1 METTTLPISNDS
13 MARAMT
19 HRTIREAPEQQRMA
33 IDRASTRYAP
43 TRQRRGP
50 LFRAS
55 VTFMDRCLEGRLL
68 SRSVAGKGKSAVA
81 HWVFWEVLGE
91 PPRPVISCATLD
103 GRHNRIIESV
113 LVKTSQ
119 HALQR
124 LFQRLHTTDASVA
137 LRELMPAASRVAQLH
152 NRARANGERY
162 AVHLRVPTGEGEAV
176 LVWEDDG
183 FLVKTWIH
191 HDSMRERRCAQ
202 WGQARADED
211 LLCA

>member
-1 METTTLPISNDS
+1 MTTTLPISNES

-19 HRTIREAPEQQRMA
+19 RRTIREAPEQQRRA
-33 IDRASTRYAP
+33 LNRASTQYAP

-50 LFRAS
+50 LFRAG
-55 VTFMDRCLEGRLL
+55 VAYMDRCLHGRVL
-68 SRSVAGKGKSAVA
+68 SRSIAGKGKSALA

-91 PPRPVISCATLD
+91 PPRPVISFATLD
-103 GRHNRIIESV
+103 GRHNRIVESV
-113 LVKTSQ
+113 LVKVSQ

-124 LFQRLHTTDASVA
+124 LFQRLRTTDPSAA
-137 LRELMPAASRVAQLH
+137 LLELMPAASRAAQLYDQAVVH
-152 NRARANGERY
+152 GERY

-176 LVWEDDG
+176 LVWEDEG

-191 HDSMRERRCAQ
+191 HDSMSEHRCTQ
-202 WGQARADED
+202 WGQALADED